1 MSADA
6 KTTAS
11 QLNNLIEICKDG
23 QEGFKLA
30 AEKVTCNDLRST
42 LQECSRQRA
51 EFATALQ
58 SEVARLG
65 VTPEKAG
72 STLAA
77 VHRGWINLKTAL
89 TSNDDKAVINEC
101 ERGEDSAVAA
111 YEEAIKAEL
120 LPNVQ
125 NLVSRQYQTVKA
137 THDKIRDI
145 RDSAKMNTKA

>member
-11 QLNNLIEICKDG
+11 QLNSLIEICKDG
-23 QEGFKLA
+23 QQGFQQA
-30 AEKVTCNDLRST
+30 AEKVNCNELRAT

-51 EFATALQ
+51 EFAAALQ
-58 SEVARLG
+58 GEVARLG
-65 VTPEKAG
+65 VTPEKDG
-72 STLAA
+72 SVTGSL
-77 VHRGWINLKTAL
+77 HRGWINLKTAL
-89 TSNDDKAVINEC
+89 TSNEDKAIISEC
-101 ERGEDSAVAA
+101 ERGEDSAVEA
-111 YEEAIKAEL
+111 YQDALKAEL

-145 RDSAKMNTKA
+145 RDSAKMQNS